1 MFNSLKVG
9 VINPLGWSPPT
20 QLPSLVR
27 RKLGKVIRPVEIM
40 SENPD
45 ILVGYVKFMQTL
57 VSQHRVDEKLKA
69 LARVRAAKVVECP
82 FWIDINSAVGR
93 DLGMSAEKLAEMNY
107 FRESSLYSADEK
119 LVLEL
124 AEAMSTTPARVSD
137 ELRSRLEARF
147 DRAALIEL
155 AATIGWENYL
165 ARVNRVF
172 GVESEEFYK

>member
-1 MFNSLKVG
+1 
-9 VINPLGWSPPT
+9 
-20 QLPSLVR
+20 
-27 RKLGKVIRPVEIM
+27 
-40 SENPD
+40 
-45 ILVGYVKFMQTL
+45 
-57 VSQHRVDEKLKA
+57 
-69 LARVRAAKVVECP
+69 
-82 FWIDINSAVGR
+82 
-93 DLGMSAEKLAEMNY
+93 MSAEKFAEMNY

-124 AEAMSTTPARVSD
+124 AEAMSTTPARISD

-172 GVESEEFYK
+172 GVESERFYK

>member
-1 MFNSLKVG
+1 
-9 VINPLGWSPPT
+9 
-20 QLPSLVR
+20 
-27 RKLGKVIRPVEIM
+27 
-40 SENPD
+40 
-45 ILVGYVKFMQTL
+45 
-57 VSQHRVDEKLKA
+57 
-69 LARVRAAKVVECP
+69 
-82 FWIDINSAVGR
+82 
-93 DLGMSAEKLAEMNY
+93 MSAEKLAEMNY

-124 AEAMSTTPARVSD
+124 AEAMSATPARVSD

-172 GVESEEFYK
+172 GVESEGFYK